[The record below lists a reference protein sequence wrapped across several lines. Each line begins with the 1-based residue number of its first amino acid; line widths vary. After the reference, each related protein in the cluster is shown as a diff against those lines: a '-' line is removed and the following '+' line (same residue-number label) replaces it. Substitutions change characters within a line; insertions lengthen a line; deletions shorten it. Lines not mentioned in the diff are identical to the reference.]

1 MLIKVDVN
9 LDSIDQCEAPMW
21 LTANEALARL
31 GSKPQSLYAS
41 VSRGRIR
48 ARSDP
53 ADSRKSL
60 YNAAD
65 VDRLAARSRG
75 RRSATAVAAEAI
87 NWGDPV
93 LPSAV
98 STVSNGR
105 LYYRGREAV
114 ALSRTATLEEVV
126 ALLWDAPLAAG
137 EPGRARAGEPGFATT
152 LATLAQLTAA
162 SPPSL
167 GRGPIVLQLD
177 ASGIFHAVADALLGP
192 GTDPIHVRLAIRFN
206 RREAADTL
214 RRALVLLA
222 DHELNASTF
231 AARVTVS
238 TGASLAAGALSGLAA
253 LNGPLHGVASST
265 VLALAHDIEGD
276 SAGVEAA
283 LRDWLGEGRV
293 VPGFGHRLYPFG
305 DPRAAELLAAFDVPA
320 GYRALLDAANAVIGD
335 YPNVDFAL
343 AALTAAFELPPDAPL
358 TIFALART
366 AGWLAHMLEQVQSG
380 SIIRPRARYIGV
392 PPGSVDA
399 DAAQDKR

>member
-1 MLIKVDVN
+1 
-9 LDSIDQCEAPMW
+9 MW
-21 LTANEALARL
+21 LTASQALSRL

-48 ARSDP
+48 AKSDP

-60 YNAAD
+60 YSAED

-75 RRSATAVAAEAI
+75 RRSATTVAAEAI

-93 LPSAV
+93 LPSAI
-98 STVSNGR
+98 STISNGR
-105 LYYRGREAV
+105 LTYRGRDASV
-114 ALSRTATLEEVV
+114 LSRTATLEQV
-126 ALLWDAPLAAG
+126 AELLWEAPLQDAPLEAGAAG
-137 EPGRARAGEPGFATT
+137 APGIAAA
-152 LATLAQLTAA
+152 LMTLAQLTAS

-167 GRGPIVLQLD
+167 GRSPLVLGID
-177 ASGIFHAVADALLGP
+177 ASRVFHAVTDALLGR
-192 GTDPIHVRLAIRFN
+192 GTGPLHQRLAARFG
-206 RREAADTL
+206 RPEAVDTF

-253 LNGPLHGVASST
+253 LNGPLHGVASSA

-276 SAGVEAA
+276 PAGVEAG

-305 DPRAAELLAAFDVPA
+305 DPRAAELLGAFDVPA
-320 GYRALLDAANAVIGD
+320 GYRALLDAADAVVGD

-343 AALTAAFELPPDAPL
+343 AALTDAFELPPDAPL

-366 AGWLAHMLEQVQSG
+366 TGWLAHMLEQVRSA

-392 PPGSVDA
+392 SLQSADA
-399 DAAQDKR
+399 DAAQDDH